1 MTTRKMCLAAAT
13 ALALASTTSAEAQ
26 QNCGPRN
33 VVVERLQGHYGEARQ
48 SIGMATQGRVVEV
61 FASTETRTW
70 TITVTL
76 PNGMTCLVASG
87 QAFEILTDGPAPEGT
102 PS

>member
-1 MTTRKMCLAAAT
+1 MTLRTLCLAAAT
-13 ALALASTTSAEAQ
+13 ALVTTTPALAQ
-26 QNCGPRN
+26 QNCGPRQ
-33 VVVERLQGHYGEARQ
+33 VVVERLQGHYGETRR

-61 FASTETRTW
+61 FASAESGTW

-87 QAFEILTDGPAPEGT
+87 QAFETLTEAPAPDGT